1 MVAVHCCLGGMNT
14 AGLGGVGGP
23 YRLDAGNTVYQVSDF
38 DKAQVPEQVTAVFFA
53 NIEIYLRCI
62 LCALLI
68 FSLTIYGHCF
78 ADILFD
84 NLWTLYLSLKISA
97 LSQ

>member
-53 NIEIYLRCI
+53 NIKIYLRCI
-62 LCALLI
+62 LCALPI
-68 FSLTIYGHCF
+68 FCLTIYGHCTCPSRF
-78 ADILFD
+78 LHCHSDMFV
-84 NLWTLYLSLKISA
+84 YF
-97 LSQ
+97 Q